1 MTKPS
6 NHNLPLPSFYNSQHA
21 AESAF
26 RPDQQAI
33 FELAAEWRKKHNI
46 KFAGADTYDLHLLGI
61 DLQKDFCF
69 PDGSLY
75 VGGRDGQG
83 AIDDNRRIAEFVY
96 GNLDKI
102 KNFTVTMDTHFA
114 YQIFFASFWTDSDG
128 QALAPH
134 TEITVE
140 MIRSGS
146 VQPNPAIA
154 WWVCNGNYPWLL
166 KQVEFYCDELEK
178 AGKYKLYLWPPHAII
193 GSDGHALAGVVHECR
208 LFHNFVRGV
217 QSWTEIKGGNP
228 LTENY
233 SVLRP
238 EVQMR
243 HDGQPLAQ
251 KNTRFI
257 KTLFAADALAIV
269 GQAASHCV
277 KSTIDDLLDEI
288 IAQDPALVKK
298 VYILSDC
305 MSSVTVPDGQGGFI
319 ADFTPQC
326 EEALQRFADAGMNIV
341 NSTDAIADWPGITL
355 KP

>member
-1 MTKPS
+1 MTPK
-6 NHNLPLPSFYNSQHA
+6 NHQPLPFPPFYDPRNA
-21 AESAF
+21 ADISY

-33 FELAAEWRKKHNI
+33 FDLAAEWRNQHNI
-46 KFAGADTYDLHLLGI
+46 KFAGAQNYDLHLLGI

-102 KNFTVTMDTHFA
+102 KNFTVTLDTHFA
-114 YQIFFASFWTDSDG
+114 YQIFFASFWVDDDG
-128 QALAPH
+128 NPLTPH
-134 TEITVE
+134 AEITVE
-140 MIRSGS
+140 MIRAGD
-146 VQPNPAIA
+146 VKPNPAIA

-166 KQVEFYCDELEK
+166 KQVEFYCEELEK
-178 AGKYKLYLWPPHAII
+178 AGKYKLYLWPPHAIV
-193 GSDGHALAGVVHECR
+193 GSDGHALAGVIHECR

-217 QSWTEIKGGNP
+217 QSWTEIKGGNA

-238 EVQMR
+238 EVLMR
-243 HDGQPLAQ
+243 HDGQPLTQ

-257 KTLFAADALAIV
+257 KTLFAADALVIV

-277 KSTIDDLLDEI
+277 KSTIDDLLDENMVN
-288 IAQDPALVKK
+288 DPALLKK

-305 MSSVTVPDGQGGFI
+305 MSPVVVPDDQGGFI

-326 EEALQRFADAGMNIV
+326 EEALQRYADAGMNIV
-341 NSTDAIADWPGITL
+341 KSTDPISAWPGMKLTL
-355 KP
+355 

>member
-1 MTKPS
+1 MTPK
-6 NHNLPLPSFYNSQHA
+6 NHQLLPLPPFYNPQNA
-21 AESAF
+21 ADSSY
-26 RPDQQAI
+26 RPDQQAL
-33 FELAAEWRKKHNI
+33 FDLSVDWRNQHNI
-46 KFAGADTYDLHLLGI
+46 QFAGAQNYDLHLLGI

-102 KNFTVTMDTHFA
+102 KNFTVTLDSHFA
-114 YQIFFASFWTDSDG
+114 YQIFFASFWVDDDG
-128 QALAPH
+128 NPLSPH
-134 TEITVE
+134 AEITVE
-140 MIRSGS
+140 MIRAGD
-146 VQPNPAIA
+146 VRPNPAIA
-154 WWVCNGNYPWLL
+154 WWICNGNYPWLL
-166 KQVEFYCDELEK
+166 KQVAFYCDELEK
-178 AGKYKLYLWPPHAII
+178 AGKYKLYLWPPHAIV
-193 GSDGHALAGVVHECR
+193 GSDGHALAGVIHECR

-238 EVQMR
+238 EVLMR
-243 HDGQPLAQ
+243 HDGQPLTQ
-251 KNTRFI
+251 KNTRFLQ
-257 KTLFAADALAIV
+257 TLFAADALVIV

-277 KSTIDDLLDEI
+277 KSTIDDLLDENM
-288 IAQDPALVKK
+288 ANDPALLQK

-305 MSSVTVPDGQGGFI
+305 MSPVVVPDGQGGFI

-326 EEALQRFADAGMNIV
+326 EEALQRYVDAGMNIV
-341 NSTDAIADWPGITL
+341 KSTDPISDWPGMKLNI
-355 KP
+355 